1 MSNLDIENVPTDGA
15 KLMKHN
21 FVNRV
26 MWTQGGL
33 VSDFDT
39 CMIKGTSSDVNDH
52 RCGAYHNTFDAKV
65 RIDLW
70 NKYGIIKNAH
80 LTLSL
85 SQVLYIFCT
94 FSW

>member
-1 MSNLDIENVPTDGA
+1 
-15 KLMKHN
+15 MKRN
-21 FVNRV
+21 FVSRV
-26 MWTQGGL
+26 MWTQGGP
-33 VSDFDT
+33 VSGSDT

-52 RCGAYHNTFDAKV
+52 RCGACHNTSNAKV

-85 SQVLYIFCT
+85 SQVLYIFRI
-94 FSW
+94 FSWQ